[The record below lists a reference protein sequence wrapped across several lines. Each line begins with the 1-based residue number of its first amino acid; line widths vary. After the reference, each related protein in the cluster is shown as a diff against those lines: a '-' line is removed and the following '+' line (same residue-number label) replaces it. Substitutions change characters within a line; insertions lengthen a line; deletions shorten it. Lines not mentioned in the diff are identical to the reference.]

1 MPINNFSPQNVNA
14 YNLSLTIEN
23 NPSEVFLKIDVPNK

>member
-14 YNLSLTIEN
+14 YNLSPMTEN
-23 NPSEVFLKIDVPNK
+23 NPSVVFLKIDVPNK